1 MGEAGQA
8 GSVVPGQFA
17 KQEGQAYLQQ
27 GGVQARVKWSVKI
40 LGVKLGVK
48 NSGKSEKRGKCCE
61 CIYIGL
67 LEIKLH

>member
-40 LGVKLGVK
+40 LCVKLGVK
-48 NSGKSEKRGKCCE
+48 MAGNVKSAGKVVKSCE
-61 CIYIGL
+61 
-67 LEIKLH
+67 